1 MSNSWDPSV
10 RVDDEPSVFA
20 DCTDETPVDALDA
33 AVVESSCVDE
43 RIDEGEE

>member
-1 MSNSWDPSV
+1 M
-10 RVDDEPSVFA
+10 RVDDDSSVLA

-43 RIDEGEE
+43 RIDEGDK